1 MLEQWIGNIIT
12 ESDSSFVRATVGC
25 GVPGGVLVPATQC
38 SARAA
43 IQVAAHVHEIMFS
56 PTDPIQFG
64 FTHVFLPVLL
74 HETFVA

>member
-43 IQVAAHVHEIMFS
+43 IQAAAHVHEIMFS
-56 PTDPIQFG
+56 PMDPIPLRFAR
-64 FTHVFLPVLL
+64 VF
-74 HETFVA
+74 